1 MEGTAKDL
9 LLALEGLEREKNIKR
24 EDILKTIEDALVS
37 ALRKNLGKTAQISA
51 KIDVETGSIKAFQLL
66 NVVEKVGNPETDICV
81 EDAKAHLKNPKV
93 GDTVTITLEVKDF
106 SRIAAQI
113 AKQVL
118 IQKVRSIERDNFY
131 KEYKPREGEVI
142 TGSVR
147 RFSDRDII
155 VDLGKIEA
163 IFPYCEQIHKERYTT
178 GSRVKA
184 VIAKVLSPADLAE
197 INDDPTLGRYKSAA
211 FRLDKG
217 QRGPYVILSRA
228 NGKFLEELFKVE
240 VPEIEE
246 GIVEIKK
253 IERDPG
259 FHAKVM
265 VSSIDSKIDPIGT
278 CVGMRGIR
286 IRAVMNELSG
296 ERIDLIGYSNDV
308 STVLMN
314 SISPA
319 KADYVK
325 IISASEKKALIVVPD
340 DQLAIAIGKDWQN
353 IKLASRLTGWDI
365 TVKSETQKA
374 HSEQV
379 AVENLQRL
387 FVNIEGV
394 GPALAEVLQKAGF
407 SNVEQLATATAEHLS
422 AVQGI
427 GDKTAEKIIEGAKKF
442 LADRELKEEVRA
454 QAAAEQAERVAEKEA
469 QKAKKTAEKAAKK
482 AAAKA
487 AKAEQ
492 SDEAPAP
499 EGDAHDDQK
508 DNQ

>member
-9 LLALEGLEREKNIKR
+9 ILALEGLEREKNIKR

-51 KIDVETGSIKAFQLL
+51 KIDVETGSIKAYQLL
-66 NVVEKVGNPETDICV
+66 NVTEIVTNAETEISVEN
-81 EDAKAHLKNPKV
+81 AKQYLKNPKV

-131 KEYKPREGEVI
+131 NEYKPREGEVI

-155 VDLGKIEA
+155 VDLGKVEA
-163 IFPYCEQIHKERYTT
+163 LLPYCEQIHKERYAI
-178 GSRVKA
+178 GSRIKA
-184 VIAKVLSPADLAE
+184 VIAKVLSANDLAN
-197 INDDPTLGRYKSAA
+197 IGDDPVLGRYKSAA

-228 NGKFLEELFKVE
+228 NNRFLEELFKVE

-259 FHAKVM
+259 FRAKVI

-296 ERIDLIGYSNDV
+296 ERIDLINHSNDI

-314 SISPA
+314 SIAPA
-319 KADYVK
+319 KANLIK
-325 IISASEKKALIVVPD
+325 IINATEKKALIIVPD

-353 IKLASRLTGWDI
+353 IKLASRLTGWDL

-374 HSEQV
+374 QSEQV
-379 AVENLQRL
+379 TVENIQRL
-387 FVNIEGV
+387 FAQVEGI
-394 GPALAEVLQKAGF
+394 GEKMAEVLQKAGF
-407 SNVEQLATATAEHLS
+407 TTVEQLAQATPEHL
-422 AVQGI
+422 ATVQGI
-427 GDKTAEKIIEGAKKF
+427 GEKTAENIITGAKKY
-442 LADRELKEEVRA
+442 LVDLEN
-454 QAAAEQAERVAEKEA
+454 QANATVTQQALESEKGTKKVSAKGQEQEPQHE
-469 QKAKKTAEKAAKK
+469 
-482 AAAKA
+482 
-487 AKAEQ
+487 
-492 SDEAPAP
+492 
-499 EGDAHDDQK
+499 QK
-508 DNQ
+508 DN